1 MLTVKTLNNDEKAIY
16 QAAVEALRQGTTVA
30 AFTEQFFGPKGM
42 LRRLATTKAE
52 REALVKTKLYQWL
65 QQQAAELRRTE
76 AKAFDHEVA
85 ALSGR
90 LTVVVAKSLHGA
102 LRREAVEEGV
112 SLSELIR
119 LKLSLP
125 YSEAVA
131 LLSAGT
137 KRRTTTPVAPI
148 PAARHRAPAAQRA
161 R

>member
-1 MLTVKTLNNDEKAIY
+1 MLTVKTLSADEKVIY
-16 QAAVEALRQGTTVA
+16 EAAVKALRQGTTVA
-30 AFTEQFFGPKGM
+30 AFTEQFFGPEGM

-52 REALVKTKLYQWL
+52 REALVKTTLYQWL
-65 QQQAAELRRTE
+65 QQHVAELRRTE
-76 AKAFDHEVA
+76 AKAFDREVA
-85 ALSGR
+85 GLSGR

-137 KRRTTTPVAPI
+137 KRRTKPRVTPI
-148 PAARHRAPAAQRA
+148 PAVRQRPHAAHRAR
-161 R
+161 

>member
-1 MLTVKTLNNDEKAIY
+1 MLTVKTLTDDEKVIY
-16 QAAVEALRQGTTVA
+16 QAAVGALRKGTTVA
-30 AFTEQFFGPKGM
+30 AFTEQFFGPEGM
-42 LRRLATTKAE
+42 LRRLGTTRTE
-52 REALVKTKLYQWL
+52 REALVTTELYRWL
-65 QQQAAELRRTE
+65 QQQVAELRRTE
-76 AKAFDHEVA
+76 AKTFNQEVA

-131 LLSAGT
+131 LLSTGT
-137 KRRTTTPVAPI
+137 KRKTSARVAAI
-148 PAARHRAPAAQRA
+148 PAVRQRAHAAHRAR
-161 R
+161 

>member
-1 MLTVKTLNNDEKAIY
+1 MLTLKTLSEDEKVIY

-30 AFTEQFFGPKGM
+30 AFTEQFFGPEGM

-52 REALVKTKLYQWL
+52 REVLVKTKLYQWL
-65 QQQAAELRRTE
+65 KEQVVEMRRTE
-76 AKAFDHEVA
+76 AKAFNQETA
-85 ALSGR
+85 TLSGR
-90 LTVVVAKSLHGA
+90 LTVVVARSLHSA

-137 KRRTTTPVAPI
+137 KRKRPPQTTSI
-148 PAARHRAPAAQRA
+148 PATRHRVNAAHRA

>member
-1 MLTVKTLNNDEKAIY
+1 MLTVKSLSDDEKVVY

-30 AFTEQFFGPKGM
+30 AFTEQFFGPEGM
-42 LRRLATTKAE
+42 LQRLATTRAE
-52 REALVKTKLYQWL
+52 REALVKTKLYRWL
-65 QQQAAELRRTE
+65 KQQVTMLRRKD
-76 AKAFDHEVA
+76 AKAFDREVA

-119 LKLSLP
+119 LKLSLR
-125 YSEAVA
+125 YSDAVA

-137 KRRTTTPVAPI
+137 KGKAMPRVTPTPEAHNRGQ
-148 PAARHRAPAAQRA
+148 AAHRAR
-161 R
+161 